1 MNLYLDILLNIIV
14 KTYFLDS
21 RCLLVF
27 TDEDNYFDYNGD
39 IPVINIKV
47 SKDSINPHLFLHYF
61 GCKAVL
67 IKTNNP
73 VTVFEQFENEIR
85 TSIERFNERKFLIA
99 PGLHINENITNIFL
113 SHSIRYVVDFVAI
126 TLADYSWN
134 NNSFISK
141 HIERYNLWTHKYV
154 GFDYS
159 QKELLDTWYSVNR
172 SFVHNSN
179 LYEYKLKNQMGRT
192 LRMATFQYEP
202 YSIPGETINDHK
214 GSELYSM
221 IIFAK
226 YINATPEL
234 VINPKDYWGY
244 IFDNWTGNGLV
255 GNLADDKADIGFAA
269 LYTWEADYHFLD
281 LSTALIRTGIT
292 CLVPAP
298 KLAAGWLTPWYSYS
312 NSMWAL
318 VGASFF
324 TCVVVHFIMTM
335 LKTKMLI
342 GSQTYFHGF
351 TPEEYKGTESSAMKI
366 FAKEVNATY
375 KFVINNQD
383 YWGDIFENWTGNG
396 LLGMVADDTVDIAF
410 AAMGHWGKL
419 HPYVDFSVTFVRSGV
434 TCIVPAPLSIDVT
447 KKSFGNSMLAMV
459 KIFLVQCVDDVDS
472 PPGRYG
478 TLFMGL
484 LFMYSLFLSST
495 YSSGLAAV
503 MTLPRYNHPIETV
516 QDLLDSGIPWVA
528 PHEVWIYS
536 ISTSEVPV
544 FKAII
549 KAFLA
554 EPSEEKMR
562 EYSKTRDYTFALE
575 RLPQGAYGFPTYIHE
590 DIIENFKLLKED
602 LYYEQLVVILRKSS
616 VLIPVLNKYLSTV
629 YETGLIAYWQ
639 SEAVLLFGNTHMSRA
654 VQSNTRTSTIG
665 KLKWTHVEG
674 AFGVLIFG
682 QLIGFLVFIFELGA
696 AWYKI
701 SKRPNQNRIRE
712 TYPDDLLDAKVRKLQ

>member
-298 KLAAGWLTPWYSYS
+298 KLAAGWLTPLFSYSYPMWCS
-312 NSMWAL
+312 VAAIFIVSILVHALMFLVQTTPHRPKNEKLNQKTKYKNSVFVIFKLFLSQIVQKSEIPPGKHGIIFMAVL
-318 VGASFF
+318 FISSFFF
-324 TCVVVHFIMTM
+324 TC
-335 LKTKMLI
+335 
-342 GSQTYFHGF
+342 SY
-351 TPEEYKGTESSAMKI
+351 
-366 FAKEVNATY
+366 
-375 KFVINNQD
+375 
-383 YWGDIFENWTGNG
+383 
-396 LLGMVADDTVDIAF
+396 
-410 AAMGHWGKL
+410 
-419 HPYVDFSVTFVRSGV
+419 
-434 TCIVPAPLSIDVT
+434 C
-447 KKSFGNSMLAMV
+447 
-459 KIFLVQCVDDVDS
+459 
-472 PPGRYG
+472 
-478 TLFMGL
+478 
-484 LFMYSLFLSST
+484 
-495 YSSGLAAV
+495 SGLSTV
-503 MTLPRYNHPIETV
+503 MTVPIYEN
-516 QDLLDSGIPWVA
+516 
-528 PHEVWIYS
+528 S
-536 ISTSEVPV
+536 ISTIDDFVNSNLIWVGTHNGWIDSILQADDEIY
-544 FKAII
+544 KII
-549 KAFLA
+549 VDKFLPIPNEDTLRA
-554 EPSEEKMR
+554 
-562 EYSKTRDYTFALE
+562 YSKMGDKAFALE
-575 RLPQGAYGFPTYIHE
+575 RLPRGNYAIGKYIK
-590 DIIENFKLLKED
+590 DDTIEHFRLMKED
-602 LYYEQLVVILRKSS
+602 FYWEEAVVMTRKSS
-616 VLIPVLNKYLSTV
+616 ILLPELNKFILRV
-629 YETGLIAYWQ
+629 FEAGLISVWQ
-639 SEAVLLFGNTHMSRA
+639 NEAVMSGMDPYIQKVVQYYTTNKDRFIVELKLIHVAGAFSILGFGFII
-654 VQSNTRTSTIG
+654 STI
-665 KLKWTHVEG
+665 
-674 AFGVLIFG
+674 IF
-682 QLIGFLVFIFELGA
+682 LFE
-696 AWYKI
+696 I
-701 SKRPNQNRIRE
+701 SITN
-712 TYPDDLLDAKVRKLQ
+712 LLQCKKVA

>member
-1 MNLYLDILLNIIV
+1 MKLYEWCLLLMYYLD
-14 KTYFLDS
+14 
-21 RCLLVF
+21 
-27 TDEDNYFDYNGD
+27 
-39 IPVINIKV
+39 
-47 SKDSINPHLFLHYF
+47 
-61 GCKAVL
+61 
-67 IKTNNP
+67 
-73 VTVFEQFENEIR
+73 
-85 TSIERFNERKFLIA
+85 
-99 PGLHINENITNIFL
+99 
-113 SHSIRYVVDFVAI
+113 
-126 TLADYSWN
+126 
-134 NNSFISK
+134 
-141 HIERYNLWTHKYV
+141 
-154 GFDYS
+154 
-159 QKELLDTWYSVNR
+159 
-172 SFVHNSN
+172 
-179 LYEYKLKNQMGRT
+179 
-192 LRMATFQYEP
+192 
-202 YSIPGETINDHK
+202 
-214 GSELYSM
+214 
-221 IIFAK
+221 
-226 YINATPEL
+226 
-234 VINPKDYWGY
+234 
-244 IFDNWTGNGLV
+244 
-255 GNLADDKADIGFAA
+255 
-269 LYTWEADYHFLD
+269 
-281 LSTALIRTGIT
+281 
-292 CLVPAP
+292 
-298 KLAAGWLTPWYSYS
+298 
-312 NSMWAL
+312 
-318 VGASFF
+318 
-324 TCVVVHFIMTM
+324 
-335 LKTKMLI
+335 
-342 GSQTYFHGF
+342 GF

-375 KFVINNQD
+375 KFIINDQD
-383 YWGDIFENWTGNG
+383 YWGDIFENFTGNG
-396 LLGMVADDTVDIAF
+396 LLGMIADDTVDIAF

-434 TCIVPAPLSIDVT
+434 TCIVPAPLLAAGWLTPWYSYSNSMWALVGASFFTCIVVHFIMSMLKTKMLIGSSMDMT
-447 KKSFGNSMLAMV
+447 KKSFGNSILVVV
-459 KIFLVQCVDDVDS
+459 KIFLVQFVDDVDS

-503 MTLPRYNHPIETV
+503 MTLPRYDHPIETV

-575 RLPQGAYGFPTYIHE
+575 RLPQGAYGFPSYIHE

-602 LYYEQLVVILRKSS
+602 LYYEQLVVIVRKSS

-682 QLIGFLVFIFELGA
+682 QLIGFLVFLFELGA
-696 AWYKI
+696 AWYKTGKETI
-701 SKRPNQNRIRE
+701 KDKDNQNRMRE
-712 TYPDDLLDAKVRKLQ
+712 IYSDDLLDTTIRKLQ